1 MEYLVLLAIILYII
15 VLPIIVILANKQ
27 SSKEKEE

>member
-1 MEYLVLLAIILYII
+1 MEYLGLLAIILYII

>member
-15 VLPIIVILANKQ
+15 VLPIIVMLANKQ
-27 SSKEKEE
+27 SSKAKEE